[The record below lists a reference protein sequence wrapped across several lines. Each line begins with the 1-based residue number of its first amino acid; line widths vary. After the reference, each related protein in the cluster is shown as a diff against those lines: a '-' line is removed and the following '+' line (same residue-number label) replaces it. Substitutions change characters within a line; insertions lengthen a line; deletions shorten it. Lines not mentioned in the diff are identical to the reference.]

1 MAICLGIYPI
11 FRQTQIEPF
20 KRKKQHL
27 VRCHEFNVST
37 SVAIFVPL
45 SLREMLLRH
54 QLHFNLE
61 WEASSYMSHPDLHF
75 FGRGIWIPSTFIRPT
90 LPHEICVSH
99 RPSYAMW
106 LISVYALQTSEKA
119 PQHLSLKIAEIW
131 AMWQA
136 KHVTL
141 WLWLTV
147 RHGFSLAHLWLGF
160 SMAMLVLTRG

>member
-1 MAICLGIYPI
+1 M
-11 FRQTQIEPF
+11 
-20 KRKKQHL
+20 
-27 VRCHEFNVST
+27 NST
-37 SVAIFVPL
+37 SQRQLLSVPL

-147 RHGFSLAHLWLGF
+147 RHGFSMAHWNRWFSQLETTIYGWDFPWLC
-160 SMAMLVLTRG
+160 